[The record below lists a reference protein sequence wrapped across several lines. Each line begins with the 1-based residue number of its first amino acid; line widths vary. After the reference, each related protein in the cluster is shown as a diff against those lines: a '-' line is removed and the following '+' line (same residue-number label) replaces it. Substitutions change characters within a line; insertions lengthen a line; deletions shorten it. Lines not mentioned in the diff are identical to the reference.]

1 MKNFTVTFHL
11 TFEKIDETKSAIY
24 STGPEERQMM
34 SIEGPESLTRD
45 EVISLATNL
54 MRCQLKDRIKET
66 NYGYILENVEIIEGD
81 YRYVLE
87 DVEVEEM
94 DGITSEI
101 NIE

>member
-24 STGPEERQMM
+24 STGPEEKQIM
-34 SIEGPESLTRD
+34 SIEGPESLTWN
-45 EVISLATNL
+45 EVISLVTNL
-54 MRCQLKDRIKET
+54 MRCQLKDRIKEA
-66 NYGYILENVEIIEGD
+66 N
-81 YRYVLE
+81 YRYVLQDLE
-87 DVEVEEM
+87 IEEM

>member
-24 STGPEERQMM
+24 STGPEEKQIM

-54 MRCQLKDRIKET
+54 MRCQLKDRIKDA
-66 NYGYILENVEIIEGD
+66 N
-81 YRYVLE
+81 YRYVLQ
-87 DVEVEEM
+87 DVDIAEM

>member
-34 SIEGPESLTRD
+34 SIEGPESLTWN
-45 EVISLATNL
+45 EVISLVTNL
-54 MRCQLKDRIKET
+54 MRCQLKDRIKEA
-66 NYGYILENVEIIEGD
+66 N
-81 YRYVLE
+81 YRYVLQDLE
-87 DVEVEEM
+87 IEEM